1 MRDFPSLAGADI
13 LVTGHTGFT
22 GSWASIWLSMLGAR
36 VHGLSLVPPT
46 DPSMFELAGV
56 ASCLASHRI
65 GDIRDRETV
74 LRTVKAVEPD
84 AILHLAAQPLVLP
97 SFTDPVG
104 TFATNVMGTVHVL
117 EAARYVDSIKGVVA
131 ITTDKVY
138 DTQHAEPPFLETSHL
153 GGTDP
158 YAASKAS
165 AEHAI
170 AAYRQSFAQHPRPF
184 VIESV
189 RGGNIIGGGDFA
201 RHRIVPDYI
210 RALAAGEPLR
220 IRKPD
225 AVRPWQHV
233 ISLVE
238 SYLILLDRILSG
250 ATARSSTPF
259 GSAWNIGPNAQ
270 DCLSVIEFV
279 TRMTAFWQ
287 PIEIISELSVHHET
301 DTLLISCERAR
312 AVLGWKPAFGIDD
325 AIHATLEWYQTAADD
340 PSSLFYLTMH
350 QIHESRAA
358 QEKLSA

>member
-22 GSWASIWLSMLGAR
+22 GGWASIWLSMLGAR
-36 VHGLSLVPPT
+36 VHGLSLTPPT

-65 GDIRDRETV
+65 GDIRDRDSV

-84 AILHLAAQPLVLP
+84 AILHLAAQPLVIP

-104 TFATNVMGTVHVL
+104 TFATNVMGTAHVL
-117 EAARYVDSIKGVVA
+117 EAARYVDSVKGVVA

-138 DTQHAEPPFLETSHL
+138 DTARAEPPFSENAHL

-165 AEHAI
+165 AEFVI
-170 AAYRQSFAQHPRPF
+170 AAYRQSFAQHPRAF
-184 VIESV
+184 VIDSV

-201 RHRIVPDYI
+201 RHRIVPDYV
-210 RALAAGEPLR
+210 RALASGDPLR
-220 IRKPD
+220 LRKPD

-238 SYLILLDRILSG
+238 SYLVLLERIVSG

-259 GSAWNIGPNAQ
+259 GTAWNIGPNAH
-270 DCLSVIEFV
+270 DCISVIDLV
-279 TRMTAFWQ
+279 NRMNAIWKPVQ
-287 PIEIISELSVHHET
+287 VMSELSIHTET
-301 DTLLISCERAR
+301 DALMISSERAR
-312 AVLGWKPAFGIDD
+312 AALGWQPAFGIDD
-325 AIHATLEWYQTAADD
+325 AIRATLEWYRAVVEE
-340 PSSLFYLTMH
+340 PSSLFYLTMR

-358 QEKLSA
+358 QERLSA

>member
-22 GSWASIWLSMLGAR
+22 GSWAAIWLSMLGAR
-36 VHGLSLVPPT
+36 VHGLSLAPPT

-65 GDIRDRETV
+65 GDIRDREIV
-74 LRTVKAVEPD
+74 LRTVKAIAPD
-84 AILHLAAQPLVLP
+84 AILHLAAQPLVIP
-97 SFTDPVG
+97 SFTDPVA

-117 EAARYVDSIKGVVA
+117 EAARYADSVKGVVA

-138 DTQHAEPPFLETSHL
+138 DVQRSEPPFSETSHL
-153 GGTDP
+153 GGHDP

-170 AAYRQSFAQHPRPF
+170 SAYRQSFATHPRPF

-210 RALAAGEPLR
+210 RALASGEPLR
-220 IRKPD
+220 LRKPD

-238 SYLILLDRILSG
+238 SYLILLERILSG
-250 ATARSSTPF
+250 ASVRSSTPF
-259 GSAWNIGPNAQ
+259 GAAWNIGPNAQ
-270 DCLSVIEFV
+270 DCISVIELV
-279 TRMTAFWQ
+279 SRMNKIWQ
-287 PIEIISELSVHHET
+287 PVEVISELSLHNET
-301 DTLLISCERAR
+301 DALMISSERAR
-312 AVLGWKPAFGIDD
+312 AALGWKSAFGLDD
-325 AIHATLEWYQTAADD
+325 AIRSTLEWYRAVVED
-340 PSSLFYLTMH
+340 PASLFYLTMR

-358 QEKLSA
+358 QERLSA

>member
-36 VHGLSLVPPT
+36 VHGLSLAPPT
-46 DPSMFELAGV
+46 DPSMFDLAGV
-56 ASCLASHRI
+56 VSCLASHRI
-65 GDIRDRETV
+65 GDVRDREFV

-138 DTQHAEPPFLETSHL
+138 DVTRATPPFHEGAQL

-165 AEHAI
+165 AEHVL
-170 AAYRQSFAQHPRPF
+170 AAYRQSFAMHPRPF

-210 RALAAGEPLR
+210 RALASGDALR
-220 IRKPD
+220 LRKPE

-233 ISLVE
+233 IALVE
-238 SYLILLDRILSG
+238 AYLILLDRILSG
-250 ATARSSTPF
+250 ATSRSSTPF
-259 GSAWNIGPNAQ
+259 GSAWNIGPKPQ
-270 DCLSVIEFV
+270 DCISVIELV
-279 TRMTAFWQ
+279 TRMNAIWK
-287 PIEIISELSVHHET
+287 PVKVLDELSIHGET
-301 DTLLISCERAR
+301 DALMIASDRAR
-312 AVLGWKPAFGIDD
+312 AALGWRPAFGLDD
-325 AIHATLEWYQTAADD
+325 AIRATLDWYRAVVEEPA
-340 PSSLFYLTMH
+340 SLFYLTMR
-350 QIHESRAA
+350 QIHDSRLA
-358 QEKLSA
+358 QDQLSA

>member
-36 VHGLSLVPPT
+36 VHGLSLAPPT

-65 GDIRDRETV
+65 GDIRDREIV
-74 LRTVKAVEPD
+74 LRTVKAIEPD
-84 AILHLAAQPLVLP
+84 AVLHLAAQPLVLP

-117 EAARYVDSIKGVVA
+117 EAARYVESVKGVVA

-138 DTQHAEPPFLETSHL
+138 DTQRAEPPFAETSHL

-170 AAYRQSFAQHPRPF
+170 AAYRQSFAMHPRPF

-210 RALAAGEPLR
+210 RALAAGEALR
-220 IRKPD
+220 LRKPD
-225 AVRPWQHV
+225 ALRPWQHV

-238 SYLILLDRILSG
+238 SYLILLERMLSG
-250 ATARSSTPF
+250 STARSSAPF

-270 DCLSVIEFV
+270 DCISVIDLV
-279 TRMTAFWQ
+279 TRMNKIWQ
-287 PIEIISELSVHHET
+287 QVEVISELSVHNET
-301 DTLLISCERAR
+301 DALMITSDRAR
-312 AVLGWKPAFGIDD
+312 AMLGWQPAFGIDD
-325 AIHATLEWYQTAADD
+325 TIRATLEWYRAAAED
-340 PSSLFYLTMH
+340 PTSLFYLTMR

-358 QEKLSA
+358 QERLSA

>member
-36 VHGLSLVPPT
+36 VHGLSLAPPT
-46 DPSMFELAGV
+46 NPSMFELAGV

-65 GDIRDRETV
+65 GDIRDREIV

-84 AILHLAAQPLVLP
+84 AILHLAAQPLVIP

-104 TFATNVMGTVHVL
+104 TFATNLMGTVHVL
-117 EAARYVDSIKGVVA
+117 EAARYVDSVKGVVA

-138 DTQHAEPPFLETSHL
+138 DTARAEAPFAETAHL
-153 GGTDP
+153 GGSDP

-170 AAYRQSFAQHPRPF
+170 AAYRQSFAMHPRPF

-210 RALAAGEPLR
+210 RALASGEPLR
-220 IRKPD
+220 LRKPE

-233 ISLVE
+233 MSLVE
-238 SYLILLDRILSG
+238 AYLILLERILSG
-250 ATARSSTPF
+250 VTARSSSPF
-259 GSAWNIGPNAQ
+259 GSVWNIGPNAQ
-270 DCLSVIEFV
+270 DCISVIDLVSRLNKVWRPVEV
-279 TRMTAFWQ
+279 V
-287 PIEIISELSVHHET
+287 SELSIHNET
-301 DTLLISCERAR
+301 HALMISSERAR
-312 AVLGWKPAFGIDD
+312 AVLGIQPAFGIDET
-325 AIHATLEWYQTAADD
+325 IRLTIEWYRAVADN
-340 PSSLFYLTMH
+340 PASLFYLTLH
-350 QIHESRAA
+350 QINESRAA
-358 QEKLSA
+358 QEQLSA